1 MDRKSFFKTLF
12 GGFVAAST
20 VPSLVKAEDNPQP
33 PKDLSL
39 SREVLKIDANG
50 NIGLGTNTPT
60 NKLHVEG
67 IIFHINNRRLEMAA
81 DENGDFKMHWLDVK
95 ENESNVSIVI
105 QQPKVDPWKTISKQ
119 INQPP
124 KRLVLGGI
132 IVIAGAEI

>member
-1 MDRKSFFKTLF
+1 MSMDRKGFFKTLF

-50 NIGLGTNTPT
+50 NLGLGTNTPT

-81 DENGDFKMHWLDVK
+81 DENGNFRTHWLDVK

-105 QQPKVDPWKTISKQ
+105 QQPKVDPWKAISKQ
-119 INQPP
+119 IN
-124 KRLVLGGI
+124 
-132 IVIAGAEI
+132 

>member
-1 MDRKSFFKTLF
+1 MDRKGFFKTLF

-39 SREVLKIDANG
+39 SREVLRINANG
-50 NIGLGTNTPT
+50 NLGLGTSTPI

-81 DENGDFKMHWLDVK
+81 DENGDFKIHWLDVK
-95 ENESNVSIVI
+95 ENESNVSIAI
-105 QQPKVDPWKTISKQ
+105 QQPKVDPWKINLKQ
-119 INQPP
+119 IN
-124 KRLVLGGI
+124 
-132 IVIAGAEI
+132 